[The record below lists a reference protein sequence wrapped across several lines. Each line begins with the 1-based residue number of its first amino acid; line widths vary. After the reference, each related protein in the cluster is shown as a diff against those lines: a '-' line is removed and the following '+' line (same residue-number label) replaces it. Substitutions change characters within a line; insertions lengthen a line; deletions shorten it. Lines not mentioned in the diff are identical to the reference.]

1 MNSAHLT
8 VSPRP
13 ATVRCGAAGGSET
26 PCVGPRAVVRIVAR
40 DGNEAT
46 GCVEHATALYATWIG
61 ARLFPSPG
69 HAEAVFDV
77 YARARMLSALP
88 DPAAVPQ
95 AA

>member
-13 ATVRCGAAGGSET
+13 VTVRCGAAAGST
-26 PCVGPRAVVRIVAR
+26 TSCVGPRAVVRIVDR

-46 GCVEHATALYATWIG
+46 GCVEHAADLYATWIG

-69 HAEAVFDV
+69 HAEAVFEV
-77 YARARMLSALP
+77 YARAQMLTTQP
-88 DPAAVPQ
+88 NPAALPQ